1 MNIREI
7 PKIKLAVLGFYAAA
21 MLFMSACA
29 YSAAADAKEPE
40 STVAVQTQV
49 TAAAAVP
56 EPAEEKENNFEE
68 ATPAE
73 TKSEDTAKVEEAESY
88 DTSVQY
94 SAAVISDGDWSG
106 LDLNGYTLYINGV
119 AYSE

>member
-1 MNIREI
+1 MND
-7 PKIKLAVLGFYAAA
+7 G
-21 MLFMSACA
+21 
-29 YSAAADAKEPE
+29 
-40 STVAVQTQV
+40 
-49 TAAAAVP
+49 
-56 EPAEEKENNFEE
+56 KENNFEE

-73 TKSEDTAKVEEAESY
+73 TKSEDTAKVEEAVSY